1 MHWFKKFLVLS
12 RSRNILA
19 NEICQR
25 KFGRIKGASAVDVT
39 GIARVKLLTR
49 IDQKVKL
56 LHLTRDSTCG
66 DFEVVV

>member
-39 GIARVKLLTR
+39 GIDSSEI
-49 IDQKVKL
+49 IDSNRSESEITPL
-56 LHLTRDSTCG
+56 DS
-66 DFEVVV
+66 